1 MDAGD
6 LFSSWVERAVGVG
19 ADADADAD
27 ADVRRPSRRWR
38 RVVAR
43 DMRMSY
49 FLFSLGYVVGRA
61 AIEWWFRS
69 GCGGG

>member
-27 ADVRRPSRRWR
+27 AEVRRPSRRWR

-43 DMRMSY
+43 DMRMSC
-49 FLFSLGYVVGRA
+49 FLFFPWLRGGLSCDRVVG
-61 AIEWWFRS
+61 
-69 GCGGG
+69 